1 MKSILEALYR
11 GQIHPDETI
20 VPSHPEY
27 RPLGRQIS
35 AMTERWKNR
44 LSEEEFRELEEFFEL
59 CDRSDGM
66 HIEAAFLYGFRLGAN
81 IMIEIMSKREELV
94 PNAASGLSL

>member
-11 GQIHPDETI
+11 GHLHPDETI

-27 RPLGRQIS
+27 RTLGRKI
-35 AMTERWKNR
+35 AAITEQLRNR
-44 LSEEEFRELEEFFEL
+44 LGEEEFRELEEFFDL

-66 HIEAAFLYGFRLGAN
+66 HVEAAFVHGFKLGAN
-81 IMIEIMSKREELV
+81 IMIEVMSTREELV
-94 PNAASGLSL
+94 PNTTSGLSL